1 MSRAQNLMIW
11 YTDQIMQG
19 DIIDHTSTGV
29 SERLGELFGCGAES
43 ARFAVGYLFFKG
55 LVPLA
60 DDLIRLPEVY
70 LLIGN
75 VVNRLTS
82 EQIQEETLLRPR
94 GGEGLVRD
102 QEDVASTLRTVHDRF
117 SVETALN
124 VRRTIEGLERT
135 PEMRKLLLTL
145 ARRIA
150 DRGLKVR
157 VFREGRL
164 HSKLCLV
171 EYPRQS
177 GATQG
182 VAIVGASNVTLGG
195 PPHPTELNVVVRDG
209 ESVQALRCWYSDL
222 WDRSQDFQRELF
234 DELGASWAFAE
245 KEDV

>member
-1 MSRAQNLMIW
+1 MLS
-11 YTDQIMQG
+11 
-19 DIIDHTSTGV
+19 DIIDHSSTGV
-29 SERLGELFGCGAES
+29 AERLGEFFDDGAIA

-55 LVPLA
+55 IVSLA
-60 DDLIRLPEVY
+60 DDIATLPEVY

-75 VVNRLTS
+75 VVNRLTV
-82 EQIQEETLLRPR
+82 EQMQEETLNRPR

-117 SVETALN
+117 AVETALN

-157 VFREGRL
+157 VYREGRL

-171 EYPRQS
+171 EYPKS
-177 GATQG
+177 GPGG

-195 PPHPTELNVVVRDG
+195 QPHRTELNVIVRD
-209 ESVQALRCWYSDL
+209 ENSIKELRCWYDDL
-222 WDRSQDFQRELF
+222 WNRSQDFQRELF
-234 DELGASWAFAE
+234 DELGASWAFTE
-245 KEDV
+245 NVEE